1 MCENHEPK
9 PVDELPPPE
18 IRGGNRE
25 SDYLFNAEQTR
36 TPSKETALIQE
47 DENDGT
53 YDDPDAE

>member
-9 PVDELPPPE
+9 PIDELPPPE

-25 SDYLFNAEQTR
+25 SDYLDDTVVLA
-36 TPSKETALIQE
+36 KAYLIQE

-53 YDDPDAE
+53 NDDPDAE